1 VDKFLTDTN
10 IIESKA
16 FSQKELPTP
25 LYFSSV
31 VFSELMTACND
42 TKELKRY
49 QKAWKDALE
58 EKFLIVPTESD
69 WLEASRIQFLLA
81 QERKKDAGGKSPK
94 RTAKIKQE
102 LALDCLIAVS
112 ACRENITVISND
124 NDFWAIRA
132 LSHKGIS
139 LKVKASS
146 NFSGM
151 RAQR

>member
-16 FSQKELPTP
+16 FSQKEFPTP
-25 LYFSSV
+25 LYFSLV

-42 TKELKRY
+42 TKELKCY

-81 QERKKDAGGKSPK
+81 QERKKDAGGKSP
-94 RTAKIKQE
+94 
-102 LALDCLIAVS
+102 
-112 ACRENITVISND
+112 
-124 NDFWAIRA
+124 RA
-132 LSHKGIS
+132 DKD
-139 LKVKASS
+139 
-146 NFSGM
+146 
-151 RAQR
+151 

>member
-1 VDKFLTDTN
+1 
-10 IIESKA
+10 
-16 FSQKELPTP
+16 
-25 LYFSSV
+25 
-31 VFSELMTACND
+31 MTACND

-124 NDFWAIRA
+124 NDFWAIR
-132 LSHKGIS
+132 LY
-139 LKVKASS
+139 LKKLKLLK
-146 NFSGM
+146 F
-151 RAQR
+151 

>member
-1 VDKFLTDTN
+1 MDKFLTDTN
-10 IIESKA
+10 IIEGKA
-16 FSQKELPTP
+16 FAEKELPTP

-49 QKAWKDALE
+49 QKAWKDTRE
-58 EKFLIVPTESD
+58 ENLLIVPTESD

-94 RTAKIKQE
+94 RTAKVKQE

-112 ACRENITVISND
+112 AAREKITVITND
-124 NDFWAIRA
+124 NDFWAIKRF
-132 LSHKGIS
+132 
-139 LKVKASS
+139 LKKLKLL
-146 NFSGM
+146 NF
-151 RAQR
+151 